1 MKVAGWGNYPT
12 LENANLFRP
21 ADANSIQR
29 TVSASD
35 FSIIARGSGRSYGD
49 SSLSN
54 NMISTLRTDRFLEI
68 NEESTLLR
76 CEAGLT
82 LNSVLE
88 AIVPKGRFLPVLP
101 GADLVTVGGAIASDV
116 HGKNHH
122 RDGSF
127 CDHVISITVIV
138 ASGEIIECSRANN
151 ADIFHATCG
160 GMGLTGVLIAAT
172 LKLISISSN
181 KIKQSILTAS
191 DLECCIELIDQNSQ
205 SKYSVAWLDA
215 RLRKTNFGRSVLFLG
230 DHVDEYE
237 TPNLEH
243 PKRTDLSIPFS
254 PPSWVLN
261 RHISRAFNEAYFRVH
276 KQQQTA
282 VDYRSF
288 FFPLERVKNWNSLY
302 GARGFLQYQLVVPT
316 AEGIKETL
324 TAVANSDE
332 CSYLTVL
339 KKLGTGNENLL
350 SFPQEGYTLTMDFKR
365 NDSIFPLL
373 DKLDSV
379 VLDQGGRLY
388 CAKDSRMSKKMF
400 QATYPRWQEF
410 LDLKTRIDPTHRF
423 RSLQSERLGLN
434 K

>member
-1 MKVAGWGNYPT
+1 MKIAGWGNYPA
-12 LENANLFRP
+12 LENAKIFRP
-21 ADANSIQR
+21 VDADSIQR
-29 TVSASD
+29 TIGASD
-35 FSIIARGSGRSYGD
+35 FSTIARGNGRSYGD

-54 NMISTLRTDRFLEI
+54 NIISTLRIDRFIEI
-68 NEESTLLR
+68 NEDSTLLR

-122 RDGSF
+122 QDGSF
-127 CDHVISITVIV
+127 CDHVVSITVIV
-138 ASGEIIECSRANN
+138 ASGEIIECSRTNH

-181 KIKQSILTAS
+181 KIKQSILPAS
-191 DLECCIELIDQNSQ
+191 DLGRCIALIDQNAQ

-215 RLRKTNFGRSVLFLG
+215 RSRDKNFGRSILFLG
-230 DHVDEYE
+230 HHLDEHG

-243 PKRTDLSIPFS
+243 PQRTDLSIPFS

-261 RHISRAFNEAYFRVH
+261 RHISRAFNEAYFRLQ
-276 KQQQTA
+276 KQQQTI
-282 VDYRSF
+282 VNYRSF
-288 FFPLERVKNWNSLY
+288 FFPLERIKNWNSLY

-324 TAVANSDE
+324 TAVANSGE

-339 KKLGTGNENLL
+339 KKFRGGNENLL
-350 SFPQEGYTLTMDFKR
+350 SFPQEGYTLTMDFKHR
-365 NDSIFPLL
+365 DSIFPLL
-373 DKLDSV
+373 DKLDNI

-410 LDLKTRIDPTHRF
+410 IDLKTRLDPTHRF